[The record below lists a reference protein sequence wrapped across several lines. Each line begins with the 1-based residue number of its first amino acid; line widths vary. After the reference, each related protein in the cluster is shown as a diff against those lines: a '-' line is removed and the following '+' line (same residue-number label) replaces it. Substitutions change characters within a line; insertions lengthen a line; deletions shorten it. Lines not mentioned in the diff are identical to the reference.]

1 MHRAEG
7 DRLVRAGVLPVRDN
21 VCVCVWGGGGG
32 GGGGL
37 NIHQLILQK
46 GEGIDTSNPKITC
59 TQ

>member
-1 MHRAEG
+1 MHQAKG

-21 VCVCVWGGGGG
+21 